1 MRAEWSELEEHLRFR
16 GFISV
21 RDIARRFEVS
31 EVTAR
36 RYLKRLG
43 ALPDVRL
50 IRGGAVSLQPALRQ
64 VFGQSILVG
73 LERQRREKLA
83 LAAYAASLIEFGET
97 IFIDSGSTCYYLVRA
112 LPENRNLTVITHS
125 LDVAVAAKG
134 LRGVRVIC
142 PGGEVDD
149 VLNIFFGTLAERQFA
164 SFYADRAFLGV
175 GSLDVRRGTHES
187 TLVEVPLK
195 NLLNRNSRHSYLVAD
210 SSKFGRHA
218 NFGSIELAE
227 VRTVVTTQAAD
238 PLACETLR
246 SAGVEVLVAPYG
258 AT

>member
-1 MRAEWSELEEHLRFR
+1 MRAPWSELVEYLRFR
-16 GFISV
+16 GFV
-21 RDIARRFEVS
+21 AVADLARRFEVS

-50 IRGGAVSLQPALRQ
+50 VPGGAVSLQPALRQ
-64 VFGQSILVG
+64 VFGQSILMG
-73 LERQRREKLA
+73 LERNRGEKLA
-83 LAAYAASLIEFGET
+83 LAAYAAALIEYGET
-97 IFIDSGSTCYYLVRA
+97 IFVDSGSTCYYLVRA

-149 VLNIFFGTLAERQFA
+149 VLNIFAGPLAERQFA

-175 GSLDVRRGTHES
+175 GSIDARSGTHES

-195 NLLNRNSRHSYLVAD
+195 NLLNRNCRHSYLVAD
-210 SSKFGRHA
+210 STKFSRHA
-218 NFGSIELAE
+218 NFGCIALGDL
-227 VRTVVTTQAAD
+227 RTILTTEAAD
-238 PLACETLR
+238 KASVDALR
-246 SAGVEVLVAPYG
+246 TAGVEVLLAPY
-258 AT
+258 AKP